1 MGARIVQLNGQEGH
15 AIAGSLVQTVYPV
28 AMLVAVAGFLLLPIR
43 ALIGRNPVT
52 MWAAALFT
60 FALAFVTGGAVTA
73 ALFIVSCVELGL
85 ACAYARSAT
94 GRDTVRSVL
103 WFVAAALLVLV
114 VGRLGPLLAAFALA
128 LLVFGAG
135 TWLVFDRRRPFPP
148 AIP

>member
-1 MGARIVQLNGQEGH
+1 M
-15 AIAGSLVQTVYPV
+15 QTAYPV
-28 AMLVAVAGFLLLPIR
+28 AMLVAVTGFLLLPIR
-43 ALIGRNPVT
+43 ALVGRNPVT
-52 MWAAALFT
+52 MWVAALFT
-60 FALAFVTGGAVTA
+60 FVLA
-73 ALFIVSCVELGL
+73 ALFWIPYYPAVRRPPCSALL
-85 ACAYARSAT
+85 PARALFRSAS

>member
-1 MGARIVQLNGQEGH
+1 MGARIVQLNGHEGH

-60 FALAFVTGGAVTA
+60 FVLAFLTGGAITA

-103 WFVAAALLVLV
+103 WFVAAALLVLII
-114 VGRLGPLLAAFALA
+114 GKLGALLAAFALA

-135 TWLVFDRRRPFPP
+135 TWLVFDRRQPFPP

>member
-1 MGARIVQLNGQEGH
+1 MGARIVQLNGHEGH
-15 AIAGSLVQTVYPV
+15 AIAGSLVQTAYPV

-60 FALAFVTGGAVTA
+60 FVLA
-73 ALFIVSCVELGL
+73 ALFWIPVYPAVFVISCVELGI

-103 WFVAAALLVLV
+103 WFVAAALLVLI

>member
-1 MGARIVQLNGQEGH
+1 M
-15 AIAGSLVQTVYPV
+15 QTAYPV

-43 ALIGRNPVT
+43 ALIGRNPTT

-60 FALAFVTGGAVTA
+60 FVLAFLTGGAITA

-94 GRDTVRSVL
+94 GRDTVRSAL
-103 WFVAAALLVLV
+103 WFVAAALLVLI

-128 LLVFGAG
+128 LLVFAAG

>member
-1 MGARIVQLNGQEGH
+1 M
-15 AIAGSLVQTVYPV
+15 QTAYPV
-28 AMLVAVAGFLLLPIR
+28 AMLVAVTGFLLLPIR
-43 ALIGRNPVT
+43 ALVGRNPVT
-52 MWAAALFT
+52 MWVAALFT
-60 FALAFVTGGAVTA
+60 FVLA
-73 ALFIVSCVELGL
+73 ALFWIPYYPAVFVISCVELGL
-85 ACAYARSAT
+85 ACAYARSAS